1 MLTLKLVPVGNST
14 GVVLPRQ
21 ALSRLKLEKG
31 DTVYL
36 TESPD
41 GWRLTPYDP
50 DFSRQMDQ
58 ARRVM
63 KERRAVLHELAK

>member
-36 TESPD
+36 TEAPD